1 MTTEESTRENLPG
14 RHEPIWLDR
23 TVTTDYD
30 PLDGNRRV
38 ETAVVGGGIV
48 GVTTAAK
55 LDERGQTVAIIERD
69 RILTGVT
76 GHTTAKVTSLHGL
89 IYDHLIE
96 HFGVEKASQYAQ
108 ANQDAIADIAD
119 TVSSRNIDCA
129 FTRAPAYTY
138 VRPSDE
144 RGDVRNEVEA
154 ARRLDLPVS
163 YVDETDLPYEVGG
176 AVRFDDQA
184 HFDPRKYLLE
194 LADGVAD
201 GDSAVFEQTTVQN
214 VEGGDPC
221 RISTDRGDLMA
232 DSVVV
237 ASHFPVEDDALYFA
251 RMSPKRSYVL
261 AVSVDGETP
270 DGMYYHPREP
280 YVSVRP
286 HSEESVL
293 LVGGQ
298 NHRTGHG
305 GSTQKRY
312 EKLEAQTRERFQ
324 VEAIEYRWSTQD
336 FVTIDRVPFVGPVT
350 PGVDD
355 VYVATGFGGWGM
367 TNGTAAATAVSDAIL
382 GTEPD
387 WAAVFH
393 PTRFEFGAARS
404 ELLLHNSAA
413 MGHLFEGYLENRPS
427 LDTSELGPGE
437 AAVFDDRTDPI
448 AVYRDEDSRF
458 HAVSAVCS
466 HMGCVVEWNDGER
479 SWDCPCHGSRFD
491 LDGTVL
497 DTPAVAGLDTV
508 DLPVEQVEGPREG
521 DR

>member
-1 MTTEESTRENLPG
+1 MTTAEAHREDTPAT
-14 RHEPIWLDR
+14 HEPIWFD
-23 TVTTDYD
+23 TSDTTEYD

-38 ETAVVGGGIV
+38 DTAIVGGGIV

-76 GHTTAKVTSLHGL
+76 GRTTAKVTSLHGL
-89 IYDHLIE
+89 IYDDLIE
-96 HFGVEKASQYAQ
+96 QFGVEKARQYAE
-108 ANQDAIADIAD
+108 ANQAAIADIAY
-119 TVSSRNIDCA
+119 TVSSRDIDCE

-138 VRPSDE
+138 VRPGDE
-144 RGDVRNEVEA
+144 RGDVRDEVEA

-163 YVDETDLPYEVGG
+163 YVEDTDLPYEVGG

-184 HFDPRKYLLE
+184 HFHPRKYLLE

-201 GDSAVFEQTTVQN
+201 GNSSVVEQTTVQD

-221 RISTDRGDLMA
+221 RISTDRGEIMA

-237 ASHFPVEDDALYFA
+237 ATHFPVEDDALYFA
-251 RMSPKRSYVL
+251 RLSPKRSYVL
-261 AVSVDGETP
+261 AVSVDGDTP

-280 YVSVRP
+280 YLSVRP

-305 GSTQKRY
+305 GSTEKRY

-324 VEAIEYRWSTQD
+324 VESVDYRWSTQD
-336 FVTIDRVPFVGPVT
+336 LVSIDHVPFVGPAA

-367 TNGTAAATAVSDAIL
+367 TNGTAAAIAIRDAIL

-387 WAAVFH
+387 WAPVFH
-393 PTRFEFGAARS
+393 PTRFEFGASRS
-404 ELLLHNSAA
+404 ELLSHNSAA
-413 MGHLFEGYLENRPS
+413 MGHLFDGYLEDRPS
-427 LDTSELGPGE
+427 LGTSELSPGE
-437 AAVFDDRTDPI
+437 AAVFDDRDDPI

-458 HAVSAVCS
+458 HAVSAVCP
-466 HMGCVVEWNDGER
+466 HMSCVVEWNDGER

-497 DTPAVAGLDTV
+497 DTPAVEGLDTV
-508 DLPVEQVEGPREG
+508 DLAVEKSDG